1 MITNRN
7 NSKHWNQKLT
17 EEDISTIF
25 EIHKEFLKARR
36 ALYLHSAEAASEIIG
51 KKSCDLYYD
60 IVKGKNRPRISQE
73 IKQFIL
79 DNEAKRIELRKAFRA
94 LSPEAMAP
102 KLGIHPSHW
111 RNIVNGK
118 SWKHFGDDK

>member
-1 MITNRN
+1 MITKRN
-7 NSKHWNQKLT
+7 SSKHWNQKLT

-25 EIHKEFLKARR
+25 EIHKQFLKARR
-36 ALYLHSAEAASEIIG
+36 ALYLHSAAAASEILG
-51 KKSCDLYYD
+51 KKSCDLYYGV
-60 IVKGKNRPRISQE
+60 VKGKPLPRIPQE
-73 IKQFIL
+73 TKQFIL
-79 DNEAKRIELRKAFRA
+79 DNEAKRIQLRKVFRA

-118 SWKHFGDDK
+118 SWKTVGDKK